1 MTITITVAGRIATAT
16 ATTQVV
22 AGNTY
27 PVTLSLDSEWTG
39 SLYLRVRF
47 GGLYYD
53 IPFASS
59 AASVDVQMPVG
70 YPEVGIGVYSE
81 ALEICTSEARVRLL
95 RSILE
100 AGEQVVEFD
109 SDLYDQWA
117 GEVTTLLTDDAF
129 DAESTRPVQNA
140 VITAWKDT
148 VPLDA
153 NLVHK
158 TGNETIA
165 GTKTFNGS
173 DVNIKGN
180 NFGRLVLRSAKGMES
195 VGHKGDLQIT
205 YNDNG
210 TDRELAYYM
219 AGNYDGYNDAG
230 VAVWTPDRSRKYSLD
245 SRAFN
250 DHQLITIDSPY
261 YPVDGSG
268 NPQPLAANA
277 LMASG
282 SIAVDPRIVHTTGTE
297 TVAGNK
303 TITGYLTAHSSRP
316 ELAFWS
322 TVENTTDAWKTYV
335 RWADTKNGE
344 ASIYASL
351 EGRAN
356 SDYTVQVLRLTKPD
370 RSGAFVTEVKSL
382 SDHMEFSYPAYYP
395 VDGQS
400 NPIPLGNN
408 LIMTSGNISVDP
420 RIVHTTGNEVV
431 AGTKTFTNGIDAYPQ
446 NWHHTSKTGMTVGQ
460 YAVFAEITALNS
472 VGRFVAVDFIQSSN
486 TASCIGRMLFR
497 CKIDASE
504 NPLAIWVYRKSKG
517 SNDPLS
523 AHSIVVLYKD
533 GHAYLAWKRE
543 APYGAV
549 VARIAQDMGY
559 GTVQSST
566 SSAVSFIPSADMT
579 VLDNLDGYTV
589 YEVTE

>member
-1 MTITITVAGRIATAT
+1 MTITLTVAGRIATVD
-16 ATTQVV
+16 ATTHVV

-27 PVTLSLDSEWTG
+27 PVTLALDSEWTG

-53 IPFASS
+53 IPFARTDTT
-59 AASVDVQMPVG
+59 VDVQFPVG
-70 YPEVGIGVYSE
+70 YPEVGIGVFSE
-81 ALEICTSEARVRLL
+81 ALEICTNEARVRLL

-140 VITAWKDT
+140 VLTAWKGQVEGGAMTIGGAKAFTSPVT
-148 VPLDA
+148 VPAPTASGHAVNVSALEARLADGS
-153 NLVHK
+153 VTK
-158 TGNETIA
+158 V
-165 GTKTFNGS
+165 GTADVGS
-173 DVNIKGN
+173 DARPVK
-180 NFGRLVLRSAKGMES
+180 LVGGVPTA
-195 VGHKGDLQIT
+195 VGADL
-205 YNDNG
+205 
-210 TDRELAYYM
+210 A
-219 AGNYDGYNDAG
+219 
-230 VAVWTPDRSRKYSLD
+230 LD
-245 SRAFN
+245 S
-250 DHQLITIDSPY
+250 
-261 YPVDGSG
+261 
-268 NPQPLAANA
+268 
-277 LMASG
+277 
-282 SIAVDPRIVHTTGTE
+282 AVVHTTGTE
-297 TVAGNK
+297 TIAGAK
-303 TITGYLTAHSSRP
+303 TFTSLLTASNMQVKD
-316 ELAFWS
+316 AS
-322 TVENTTDAWKTYV
+322 TPTVTMLKGSTEV
-335 RWADTKNGE
+335 
-344 ASIYASL
+344 ASIASDGTQAGL
-351 EGRAN
+351 TASSQFFGLRGLGTAPFGQAPSYTADN
-356 SDYTVQVLRLTKPD
+356 SADGKIVTRSMLATTPTV
-370 RSGAFVTEVKSL
+370 
-382 SDHMEFSYPAYYP
+382 
-395 VDGQS
+395 
-400 NPIPLGNN
+400 
-408 LIMTSGNISVDP
+408 
-420 RIVHTTGNEVV
+420 VHTTGNETV